1 MAEVGDDSV
10 ALAAAL
16 AAGDRRAL
24 ARAITLVESERAE
37 DGSLSEALLAA
48 VLPRTGRSLRLGV
61 SGPPGAG
68 KSTLIDALGRH
79 AIAHGE
85 RVAVLAI
92 DPSSPIGGGS
102 ILGDKTRMSRL
113 AAEPA
118 SFVRPS
124 PSRGAL
130 GGVGRRTHE
139 SLLLCEAAGYSVVI
153 VETLGTGQGDHAVW
167 DNVDC
172 LLLVLIA
179 GAGDELQGMKRGVLE
194 LADLVV
200 VNKADGE
207 NRAAAEQAASEL
219 TAALGLAPRARS
231 AMGERGVGTV
241 SAREESGIAPLWSAI
256 EAHVAR
262 ARASGELERRRAEGE
277 VRALDAE
284 VERTLR
290 ERLGAPELVAERR
303 RLGAL
308 VLEKKLTPREA
319 ARKLIERLG

>member
-1 MAEVGDDSV
+1 MAEPSEDPV

-16 AAGDRRAL
+16 ARGERRAL
-24 ARAITLVESERAE
+24 ARAITLVESERPE
-37 DGSLSEALLAA
+37 DGPLAEALLAEL
-48 VLPRTGRSLRLGV
+48 LPRTGQSLRLGV

-68 KSTLIDALGRH
+68 KSTLIDALARH
-79 AIAHGE
+79 AIARGE

-92 DPSSPIGGGS
+92 DPSSPVGGGS

-124 PSRGAL
+124 PSRGVP
-130 GGVGRRTHE
+130 GGVARRTHE
-139 SLLLCEAAGYSVVI
+139 SVLLCEAAGYSVVI
-153 VETLGTGQGDHAVW
+153 VETLGTGQGEHAVASS
-167 DNVDC
+167 VDC

-200 VNKADGE
+200 VNKADGA

-219 TAALGLAPRARS
+219 AAALGLAQRAPS
-231 AMGERGVGTV
+231 APERVVRTV
-241 SAREESGIAPLWSAI
+241 SARDESGIEPLWSAI
-256 EAHVAR
+256 QAHVSGE
-262 ARASGELERRRAEGE
+262 RASGALARRRAEGE
-277 VRALDAE
+277 ERALEAE
-284 VERTLR
+284 VERALR
-290 ERLGAPELVAERR
+290 ERLAAPELVAERR

-308 VLEKKLTPREA
+308 VLERKLTPREA
-319 ARKLIERLG
+319 ARKLVERLG